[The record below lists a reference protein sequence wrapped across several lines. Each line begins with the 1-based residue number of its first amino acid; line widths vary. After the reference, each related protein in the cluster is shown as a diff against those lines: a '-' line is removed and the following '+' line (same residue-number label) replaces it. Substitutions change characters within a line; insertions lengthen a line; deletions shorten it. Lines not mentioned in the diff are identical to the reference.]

1 MSVDKEKKFDGMLSQ
16 ALKRHS
22 EAVSADFTDRMLR
35 QIKEVADRRILERVV
50 LEERLAL
57 AGCIILGI
65 MAIVVMVV
73 FPGIAVS
80 FKELAECFIYRITQT
95 IENVCYD
102 WQLYTV
108 LVWVLGFAIYNLMD
122 LLVGDSWRWTR
133 I

>member
-16 ALKRHS
+16 SLKRHS
-22 EAVSADFTDRMLR
+22 EAVPADFTDRMLR
-35 QIKEVADRRILERVV
+35 QIKEAADRRILERVV

-57 AGCIILGI
+57 AGCILLGI
-65 MAIVVMVV
+65 MAIVVMAV

-80 FKELAECFIYRITQT
+80 FKELAEGFIYRITQT

-102 WQLYTV
+102 WKLYTV

-133 I
+133 M